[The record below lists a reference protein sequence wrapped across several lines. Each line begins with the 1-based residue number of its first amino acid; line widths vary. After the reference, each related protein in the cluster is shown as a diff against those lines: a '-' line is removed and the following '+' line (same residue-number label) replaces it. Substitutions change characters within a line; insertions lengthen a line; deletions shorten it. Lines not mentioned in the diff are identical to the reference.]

1 MAFNGRKPALLPWAT
16 DGASA
21 NDVGRGIDS
30 DRQRT
35 WVGAALCR
43 RQEREEAG
51 DAEGALGGGRRW
63 GGRDES
69 PLQYCR
75 GTTLTDMWDRTHM

>member
-51 DAEGALGGGRRW
+51 DARER
-63 GGRDES
+63 
-69 PLQYCR
+69 
-75 GTTLTDMWDRTHM
+75 